1 MDDVGKRRTQEE
13 EEEEGL
19 VVDDKACAMRVC
31 VCVCACRREEEEERT
46 GHTHIKPGMQ
56 ARLQQG
62 ERGRTFDEK
71 EEEEGSV

>member
-1 MDDVGKRRTQEE
+1 MMIRPAR
-13 EEEEGL
+13 
-19 VVDDKACAMRVC
+19 CVC
-31 VCVCACRREEEEERT
+31 VCVPAGERRRRRRT